1 MEALVA
7 PAYGP
12 VDQLRIGHVSDRSPG
27 PGQVLVRVQAAALN
41 PFDVKM
47 VTGELREMYPV
58 THPFVP
64 GMDATGV
71 VSAVGRG
78 VSRFAVG
85 DEVIAYAGAVSGTIA
100 EYVLV
105 AEGPQLVHRPRAL
118 PPVQAAALPTV
129 AMTAHCV
136 LKAAALKPGDG
147 VLVIGATGGVGALV
161 VQQAAEAGVRVLA
174 TAARADTAYIRRLG
188 AHETIDHTS
197 GDTMAQARRLHPDG
211 LNVVIDLINA
221 GPALVPTAGIVAP
234 GGRLI
239 STLYGPAELDGLV
252 PVYVRMEASTGDLAR
267 QVERVT
273 ANRMSVEVAATYP
286 FGRSPQAMQDLAT
299 GKHTRG
305 KIVITF

>member
-1 MEALVA
+1 MKALVA

-12 VDQLRIGHVSDRSPG
+12 VDELRISEVPDRSPG

-41 PFDVKM
+41 PFDVKL

-58 THPFVP
+58 RHPFVL

-71 VSAVGRG
+71 VSAVGEG

-85 DEVIAYAGAVSGTIA
+85 DEVIAYAGADSGTIA

-105 AEGPQLVHRPRAL
+105 GEGPQLVHRPRAL

-136 LKAAALKPGDG
+136 LAAAALKPGDT

-161 VQQAAEAGVRVLA
+161 VRRAAESGVRVLA
-174 TAARADTAYIRRLG
+174 TAAPADTAYIRGLG
-188 AHETIDHTS
+188 AHETIDHTR
-197 GDTMAQARRLHPDG
+197 GDTPAEARQLHPGG
-211 LNVVIDLINA
+211 LDAVVDLINA
-221 GPALVPTAGIVAP
+221 GPALVPTAGIVRP
-234 GGRLI
+234 GGRLV
-239 STLYGPAELDGLV
+239 STLYGPAEMDGVV
-252 PVYVRMEASTGDLAR
+252 PVYVRMEASIGDLPR
-267 QVERVT
+267 QAER
-273 ANRMSVEVAATYP
+273 AAADLMSIEVAATYP
-286 FGRSPQAMQDLAT
+286 FDHSQQAMRDLAA
-299 GKHTRG
+299 GRYTRG